1 MNSELFIKVCW
12 TPCSVCGG
20 LPAHKMWISAV
31 CNTTMKYVVEVTK
44 GICKVLKHVVQL
56 LSALVSYCFCCA
68 FSGLVCAGCST
79 TRSHWSC
86 CWQVDAQE
94 TNSHRWEPSI
104 YWHDHLHYV
113 LLPHLMGQIIH
124 SSMRESCSPTSWEL
138 SHDTWRN
145 DQIVWLWSFILV
157 RSWVIKMFIKNNS
170 AQEIS
175 IVYSVSIHGM

>member
-1 MNSELFIKVCW
+1 
-12 TPCSVCGG
+12 
-20 LPAHKMWISAV
+20 
-31 CNTTMKYVVEVTK
+31 
-44 GICKVLKHVVQL
+44 
-56 LSALVSYCFCCA
+56 
-68 FSGLVCAGCST
+68 
-79 TRSHWSC
+79 
-86 CWQVDAQE
+86 
-94 TNSHRWEPSI
+94 
-104 YWHDHLHYV
+104 LHYV